1 MNNYRAV
8 IKSRMKQY
16 VAEMGHCKGDCGWYG
31 KRKETVV
38 LLNKLLENIPVDFW
52 PKAPKDEYNRKGIR
66 YNNWTLD
73 LLWVEGKRSADL
85 CHNNDDHTAW
95 VIEHRTRKGYFKDFD
110 IGGS

>member
-1 MNNYRAV
+1 
-8 IKSRMKQY
+8 MKQD
-16 VAEMGHCKGDCGWYG
+16 VSEMGNCMGDFGWDG

-52 PKAPKDEYNRKGIR
+52 PKDFDSHKGIR
-66 YNNWTLD
+66 YNSWTLD
-73 LLWVEGKRSADL
+73 LMWVDGKRSADL
-85 CHNNDDHTAW
+85 RHKNNNHTAW

>member
-16 VAEMGHCKGDCGWYG
+16 VSEMGNCMGDFGWEG

-52 PKAPKDEYNRKGIR
+52 PKDKESHKGIR
-66 YNNWTLD
+66 YNNWTMD

-85 CHNNDDHTAW
+85 HHKNNDHTAW